1 MEKNKEY
8 KIQLKGLTCANCSAK
23 IEDRARHIDEVSDAN
38 FNFSNEVI
46 TLSVQEEADTDRIFS
61 SIKQI
66 VKQIEPEVEVL
77 KTDESAQEES
87 GHSELIKF
95 ALVFIGMVL
104 NIFIEHNFKLPVYI
118 VLYLI
123 AGFEVYT
130 QAFKN
135 ILVGDIFDEEF
146 LMSIASLGA
155 FVVGEYPE
163 GISVMLFYA
172 VGEYFQ
178 DKAVEKSRKSISSA
192 LQLKPD
198 YANVEINGELIKVSP
213 EEVKLDDV
221 IIVKPGEKIPLDGVV
236 VFGNSNLDTSMI
248 SGESI
253 PRFVEIGDE
262 VYSGSLNTSSL
273 IKIQVKSTYENTTI
287 AKIVD
292 MVENASSRKSHT
304 EKTITKFSRIYT
316 PIVVGLAVLMAVG
329 APLLQILDWR
339 EALFRACTFLVI
351 SCPCAFVI
359 SVPLGVFAGI
369 GAASK
374 EGIFVKGGNYL
385 EAMSEIKSI
394 AFDKTG
400 TLTKGVFEVVKVV
413 ELKEKEYT
421 ILQYAYSAERNST
434 HPIAT
439 AIVAKYNGK
448 ALEVENLKDIAGH
461 GLEYTFD
468 NSRILVGNAKLLKKF
483 DIEFDE
489 AYESGV
495 IIYVAKEAEVIG
507 YIVVADKIK
516 ANIKEDLE
524 KLIAEG
530 LKLTL
535 LSGDKTKNVSKVAAE
550 VGIDNYQAEL
560 LPDEKVEYIEKIISE
575 NNGKVAFV
583 GDGVNDAP
591 VLARADLGIA
601 MGSIGSDLAIESA
614 DIVLM
619 TDEISKIGKG
629 ISISKKTKSIVKQNI
644 AFALIVK
651 LTVLILGFLGF
662 ASMWAAVFADVGV
675 TIIAIFNSMRAL
687 NTK

>member
-8 KIQLKGLTCANCSAK
+8 KIQLKGLTCANCSVK
-23 IEDRARHIDEVSDAN
+23 IEERARHIDEVSDAN

-66 VKQIEPEVEVL
+66 VKQIEPEVEVI
-77 KTDESAQEES
+77 KPGEIAQEES

-104 NIFIEHNFKLPVYI
+104 NIVTEHNFKLPVYI

-135 ILVGDIFDEEF
+135 ILAGDIFDEEF

-262 VYSGSLNTSSL
+262 VYSGSLNTSTL

-292 MVENASSRKSHT
+292 MVENASSRKSPT

-413 ELKEKEYT
+413 ELKEKEDK

-489 AYESGV
+489 ADESGV
-495 IIYVAKEAEVIG
+495 IIYVAKENEVIG
-507 YIVVADKIK
+507 YIVVADTLK
-516 ANIKEDLE
+516 ANIKEDIE
-524 KLIAEG
+524 KLKAEG

-535 LSGDKTKNVSKVAAE
+535 LSGDKTKNVSKVATE
-550 VGIDNYQAEL
+550 VGIYNYQAEL
-560 LPDEKVEYIEKIISE
+560 LPDEKVEYIEKMISE
-575 NNGKVAFV
+575 NDSKVAFV

-614 DIVLM
+614 DVVLM

-644 AFALIVK
+644 ALALIVK
-651 LTVLILGFLGF
+651 LTVLVLGFLGF